1 MKTFLMMKYFLLTVI
16 MTTGILNLD
25 AQLKT
30 KVDCGTMVVD
40 VYKGWINEVMPNAD
54 PERIK
59 VKIPCFTS
67 FEPEGNE
74 SKCGGAIYYADKGLT
89 VYIQR
94 DYFLIDEKFKGKFS
108 IPLMGAK
115 QDVLFSLLG
124 NPKMKDTNLE
134 AYQMSYGTL
143 IVYYN
148 AKKLVNKVIISTKT
162 TDEIQLC
169 E

>member
-1 MKTFLMMKYFLLTVI
+1 MKRFLAIILLI
-16 MTTGILNLD
+16 IGFSQSK
-25 AQLKT
+25 AQLKA
-30 KVDCGTMVVD
+30 KVDCGTMYVE
-40 VYKGWINEVMPNAD
+40 VYKGWINEVMPSAD

-59 VKIPCFTS
+59 SKIPCFTS

-94 DYFLIDEKFKGKFS
+94 EYFLIDEKFKGKMS
-108 IPLMGAK
+108 MPLMGAK
-115 QDVLFSLLG
+115 QSALFTLLG
-124 NPKMKDTNLE
+124 NPKIKDANWE

-143 IVYYN
+143 IIYYS
-148 AKKLVNKVIISTKT
+148 AKKLVNKIIISTKT
-162 TDEIQLC
+162 TDDIQLC

>member
-1 MKTFLMMKYFLLTVI
+1 MKRYLAVIVLMAGFFQAK
-16 MTTGILNLD
+16 

-30 KVDCGTMVVD
+30 KADCGTMYVEI
-40 VYKGWINEVMPNAD
+40 YKGWINEVMPNAD

-59 VKIPCFTS
+59 SKIPCFTS

-74 SKCGGAIYYADKGLT
+74 SKCGGGIYYADKGLT

-94 DYFLIDEKFKGKFS
+94 EYFLLDEKFKGKMS
-108 IPLMGAK
+108 MPLMGAK
-115 QDVLFSLLG
+115 QAALFTLLG
-124 NPKMKDTNLE
+124 NPKIKDANWE

-143 IVYYN
+143 IIYYN
-148 AKKLVNKVIISTKT
+148 AKKLVNKIIMSTKT